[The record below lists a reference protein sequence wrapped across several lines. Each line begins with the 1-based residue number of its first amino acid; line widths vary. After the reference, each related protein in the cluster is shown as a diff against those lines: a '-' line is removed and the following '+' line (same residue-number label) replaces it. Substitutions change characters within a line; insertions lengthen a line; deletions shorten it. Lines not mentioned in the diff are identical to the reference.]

1 MKILH
6 AASYSFTRN
15 GSEYFNCEYKFH
27 NGFVRAGHYVYPFS
41 INDCARNSN
50 LLRTK
55 VLGKAAANRGLIE
68 CCRNIEPDFLV
79 LGHAQ
84 YITPETLKTLRT
96 THPVMKIACWYV
108 DPIYPPH
115 PFEHLLEKL
124 PYLDAL
130 FITTAGDLL
139 RQFEA
144 FNNSD
149 GETNSCRTGFSGIPE
164 SLCSRTATRS
174 RIRDACP
181 TKSFKQS
188 ACRVAFIPNP
198 ADINI
203 ERWKVDEQTET
214 RYDLVYIGS
223 DKNRPE
229 RQAFLV
235 ELDSLTGG
243 LRTGFAACLGRPP
256 VWGAQ
261 KDAMLKGTLT
271 ALNLSDRNDVFLY
284 SSDRIVQLAGN
295 GICTF
300 SAAATGLDA
309 LYESGKEMAF
319 FSDVKD
325 LAEKIRYYAAHPD
338 EARAIGRAGRIKTHA
353 AYSGHAI
360 ADFMCAFTFD
370 EPRWKNFAWAKFC
383 S

>member
-27 NGFVRAGHYVYPFS
+27 NGFAQAGHYVYPFS

-55 VLGKAAANRGLIE
+55 ALGKAAANRGLIE

-84 YITPETLKTLRT
+84 YITPETLKTLRAK
-96 THPVMKIACWYV
+96 HPAMKIACWYV

-115 PFEHLLEKL
+115 PFEHLLEKI

-130 FITTAGDLL
+130 FITTAGELL
-139 RQFEA
+139 IPFK
-144 FNNSD
+144 NS
-149 GETNSCRTGFSGIPE
+149 G
-164 SLCSRTATRS
+164 
-174 RIRDACP
+174 
-181 TKSFKQS
+181 
-188 ACRVAFIPNP
+188 CRVAFIPNP

-203 ERWKVDEQTET
+203 ECWKVDEQTET
-214 RYDLVYIGS
+214 QYDFVYIGS

-229 RQAFLV
+229 RQAFLA
-235 ELDSLTGG
+235 ELENLTGG

-261 KDAMLKGTLT
+261 KDAMLKGALT

-309 LYESGKEMAF
+309 LYESGKEMVF
-319 FSDVKD
+319 FDNVKD
-325 LAEKIRYYAAHPD
+325 LTEKIRHYAAHPD
-338 EARAIGRAGRIKTHA
+338 EARAIGHSGRVKTHA
-353 AYSGHAI
+353 AYSGLAV

-370 EPRWKNFAWAKFC
+370 EPRWKKFAWATFC
-383 S
+383 V